1 MKYFYTHLIE
11 IESLTLSLNELD
23 LSKEE
28 KLHLAQLIDS
38 SLHHTILDVIFSQ
51 LSDSDKRVFVQHLTE
66 GNHDKI
72 WNFLQGKVTGV
83 EEKIKKAAED
93 LKEQLHEDLKKA
105 AKESK
110 K

>member
-1 MKYFYTHLIE
+1 MLQIKAFGDGGKMLKTRALF
-11 IESLTLSLNELD
+11 LV
-23 LSKEE
+23 
-28 KLHLAQLIDS
+28 AFS
-38 SLHHTILDVIFSQ
+38 SLIVLCSCEKVPKAPTASNIFSNVH
-51 LSDSDKRVFVQHLTE
+51 KGIAIVYPMKE
-66 GNHDKI
+66 
-72 WNFLQGKVTGV
+72 GKVTGV